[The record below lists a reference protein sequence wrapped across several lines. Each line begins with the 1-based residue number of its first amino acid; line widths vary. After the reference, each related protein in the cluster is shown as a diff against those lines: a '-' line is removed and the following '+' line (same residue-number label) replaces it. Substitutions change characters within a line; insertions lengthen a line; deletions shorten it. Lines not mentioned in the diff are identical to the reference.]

1 MTLVPLCYVYYRP
14 KEKENHPGLRHHES
28 SAEWIPFPDGEAFK
42 EKSEVMGTAVV
53 LVIFS
58 LFLATKLKTELMP
71 ADDQG
76 TIAVTIET
84 QPVLRSRRSIR
95 SFRERRTM

>member
-1 MTLVPLCYVYYRP
+1 MRALQNGYRSLM
-14 KEKENHPGLRHHES
+14 EKLLKKK
-28 SAEWIPFPDGEAFK
+28 AM
-42 EKSEVMGTAVV
+42 VMGTAVV

-84 QPVLRSRRSIR
+84 QPGLKIEEVDKILQRAENYVRILIPTCSPTEVPD
-95 SFRERRTM
+95 FP